1 MGGEVIMM
9 IVVVVVV
16 SKYERLT
23 KRKSVKRNLL
33 PYFEFVKY
41 FRIVFFLERG
51 NYSYFLGFRKRERT
65 YVKIWR
71 DIKYV
76 FT

>member
-9 IVVVVVV
+9 IVVVVVVV

-41 FRIVFFLERG
+41 FRIVFFFSNGEIILIFLVFVKG
-51 NYSYFLGFRKRERT
+51 NVHT
-65 YVKIWR
+65 
-71 DIKYV
+71 
-76 FT
+76 

>member
-1 MGGEVIMM
+1 MM
-9 IVVVVVV
+9 IVVVVV

-41 FRIVFFLERG
+41 FRIVFFSNGEIILIFLVFVKG
-51 NYSYFLGFRKRERT
+51 NVHT
-65 YVKIWR
+65 
-71 DIKYV
+71 
-76 FT
+76 

>member
-41 FRIVFFLERG
+41 FRIVFFSNGEIILIFLVFVKG
-51 NYSYFLGFRKRERT
+51 NVHT
-65 YVKIWR
+65 
-71 DIKYV
+71 
-76 FT
+76 